1 MNKFHRI
8 AIALQ
13 LCLAILS
20 NNQAIGRERAI
31 WATRWDYK
39 NAEDVAAIMENA
51 KNLGASDVLFQ
62 VRGNAAVSY
71 PSKIEPW
78 AWELTGNTP
87 ANLGVDPGWDPLQTA
102 IVEAQKRKLGL
113 HAWINVF
120 PGWRGLQSAPAGS
133 NHVWAKHRSWFMIDH
148 RGKMLLPT
156 ETFYTFLSPGIPGVR
171 AHLAALCGEMAKSY
185 PGLSGIHLDY
195 VRYPALNEVGN
206 LRDFSY
212 DEVSVKNFTAQYGMK
227 PRFDLPEWQQFK
239 RDQVTATICA
249 IREAIQSAS
258 PSMQLSAT
266 FMAEIDKAA
275 SEAGQDP
282 QIWFSENLVDWAAPM
297 AYKRDIPSFR
307 ETLHSLENYFSPEQ
321 MEKMAVGV
329 NVDFNS
335 VYTIGKQLETVF
347 ASGCGG
353 EILFAYSSLYPGH
366 QSTPKAKIVQSLWR
380 EERLKEVIL
389 QSLHP
394 TK

>member
-1 MNKFHRI
+1 MNKFRRI
-8 AIALQ
+8 AIALY

-20 NNQAIGRERAI
+20 NHQAMGRERAI
-31 WATRWDYK
+31 WVTRWDYK
-39 NAEDVAAIMENA
+39 NADEIAAVMENA

-78 AWELTGNTP
+78 AWELTGTTP

-102 IVEAQKRKLGL
+102 IEEAQKRKLGL

-133 NHVWAKHRSWFMIDH
+133 NHVWMKHRSWFMIDQ
-148 RGKMLLPT
+148 RGKMLLPS
-156 ETFYTFLSPGIPGVR
+156 ETFYSFLSPGQPDVR

-185 PGLSGIHLDY
+185 PGLAGVHLDY

-206 LRDFSY
+206 FRDFSY
-212 DEVSVKNFTAQYGMK
+212 DDASVKNFTAQYGKK

-239 RDQVTATICA
+239 RDQVTASIRA
-249 IREAIQSAS
+249 IREAIQRSS
-258 PSMQLSAT
+258 PTMQLSAT
-266 FMAEIDKAA
+266 FAAEINKAT
-275 SEAGQDP
+275 SEVGQDP
-282 QIWFSENLVDWAAPM
+282 KTWFSENLVDWAAPM
-297 AYKRDIPSFR
+297 AYERDVPSFR
-307 ETLHSLENYFSPEQ
+307 KTLKSLENYFTSEQ
-321 MEKMAVGV
+321 MQKLTVGV

-335 VYTIGKQLETVF
+335 VYTIGKQLESVF
-347 ASGCGG
+347 ASNSGG
-353 EILFAYSSLYPGH
+353 EILFAYSSLYPIH
-366 QSTPKAKIVQSLWR
+366 RSTPKAKAVQSLWR